1 MTLVLAH
8 VGAVAINLATVIAA
22 ICRSPEAHA
31 DPAKRYTAP
40 VVAGIFYTLPGLA
53 GGAVV
58 ALLAAF
64 AKALVATVAG
74 LALLGSIAGGLA
86 RALAEPRHRD
96 AAAMTFLLT
105 LSGISVVGIRMVGIS
120 AAFWGVV
127 VGSVTLAVQN

>member
-1 MTLVLAH
+1 MLAP
-8 VGAVAINLATVIAA
+8 VGAVAINLATVVAA
-22 ICRSPEAHA
+22 ICRSPEGRD
-31 DPAKRYTAP
+31 DPAKRYTAQ

-105 LSGISVVGIRMVGIS
+105 LSGISVVGISMVGIS